1 MNKSVILSYQLAMHT
16 LPKNDTT
23 FQLNMTKNIT
33 QDFGK
38 YNIMLNYFVMFYS
51 DLGDQPLFSIFLAS
65 SGMH

>member
-1 MNKSVILSYQLAMHT
+1 MNKSVILSYQLAVHT
-16 LPKNDTT
+16 IAKIDTT

-51 DLGDQPLFSIFLAS
+51 DLGDQPFFIFLVN